1 MFDSLGIK
9 MWECCGKYRHNFQMT
24 CKYCKRTR
32 KYNLGELSML
42 NNIEKN
48 TLRLI
53 TSNKSL
59 LERLTY
65 LAELEDRI
73 NQESV
78 EDTRQAVLEDVNG
91 NVF

>member
-1 MFDSLGIK
+1 
-9 MWECCGKYRHNFQMT
+9 
-24 CKYCKRTR
+24 
-32 KYNLGELSML
+32 ML

-65 LAELEDRI
+65 LAEIEDRI

-78 EDTRQAVLEDVNG
+78 EGTREAVLDDVNG